1 MELWSQGTKAAAVTA
16 ASQDHDPRSLSALFE
31 RALPADPRYAARLE
45 QEYTLIEKNRFTRV
59 FQQVKRILVLIQQI
73 GQETGAPIPFI
84 IRGSAGSSLICFLL
98 GITHIDP
105 ILYNIELA
113 RFMNDAR
120 QDMPDIDIDVPY
132 NRREE
137 IYAAI
142 TDEWKNQV
150 ARISN
155 HVMWKPK
162 SALRESTKVWL
173 KEHPSEQTPQLLRK
187 AGRKHFDIGKL
198 LGQQADAIDSVK
210 AAAKNK
216 IGTQRTY
223 SQHCGGIVI
232 FEQEGAVPRDLILK
246 PIVAAG
252 RPLQQIKLNK
262 DETEDAGFIKID
274 ILSNRGLAQLADICP
289 DRPLTAYQKRDARTE
304 ALLGR
309 GDLLGVTFAESR
321 GMRKIFMEMK
331 PERMED
337 VAIALALIRPAAAA
351 EGRKQSFLE
360 KWKMARGKA
369 QDPLTRPIIY
379 DDDAIQKIQAAL
391 RCSQAEADVW
401 RKLFAK
407 GHPHATSG
415 FREALQA
422 RGHGM
427 PMQNM
432 LIDDLQQL
440 VYYSFCKSHAFSYA
454 QLVWAL
460 AYWKAHHPHAFWCA
474 ALNHCH
480 SEYRKWVH
488 YREAK
493 TAGLELSR
501 CPGPY
506 KLAERDGRPCL
517 MPCEGGEQTTLGDDT
532 LDKTAVQQMRLL
544 GYWLRDDFLPNC
556 GVWPDSQ
563 KRLDGLQAVHFR
575 GPIASGRVIRR
586 DFGVATLLCIGTA
599 NRQYMDLVISQKE
612 RHDVFSYALVEGT
625 GTMEKPGQ
633 IDVKSIRGCSLKRL
647 LNAAA
652 VSRP

>member
-1 MELWSQGTKAAAVTA
+1 MDMWQKKTNVSTVLPITEE
-16 ASQDHDPRSLSALFE
+16 DPRALAALFE
-31 RALPADPRYAARLE
+31 RPVPALPRYTERLE
-45 QEYTLIEKNRFTRV
+45 KEYSLIEKNKFTRV
-59 FQQVKRILVLIQQI
+59 FQQVKRILVLIRQI
-73 GQETGAPIPFI
+73 GEESGRTIPFI
-84 IRGSAGSSLICFLL
+84 IRGSAGSSLICFLM

-113 RFMNDAR
+113 RFMNDNR

-137 IYAAI
+137 IYASI
-142 TDEWKNQV
+142 TEEWKNQV

-162 SALRESTKVWL
+162 SALRDATKVWL
-173 KEHPSEQTPQLLRK
+173 KEHPTEHTPELLRK
-187 AGRKHFDIGKL
+187 VARKRFDVGKL
-198 LGQQADAIDSVK
+198 VGGDAETLQIIRQS
-210 AAAKNK
+210 AKDK

-232 FEQEGAVPRDLILK
+232 FEKEGAVPKDLILK
-246 PIVAAG
+246 PITAAG
-252 RPLQQIKLNK
+252 KSLQQIKLNK

-304 ALLGR
+304 ALLAR

-331 PERMED
+331 PQRMED

-360 KWKMARGKA
+360 KWKLARA
-369 QDPLTRPIIY
+369 TARDNALMRPIVY

-391 RCSQAEADVW
+391 QCTTAEADIW
-401 RKLFAK
+401 RKMFAK
-407 GHPHATSG
+407 GHAHAASG
-415 FREALQA
+415 FREALQS
-422 RGHGM
+422 RGHSLSI
-427 PMQNM
+427 QNM

-488 YREAK
+488 HREAK
-493 TAGLELSR
+493 ASGIHLSR

-506 KLAERDGRPCL
+506 KLSQRNGEPCL
-517 MPCEGGEQTTLGDDT
+517 IPVEGGEQTTLGDDE
-532 LDKTAVQQMRLL
+532 LDKTAVQQIRQL
-544 GYWLRDDFLPNC
+544 GYWLREDFLPAC
-556 GVWPDSQ
+556 GVWPDAQ
-563 KRLDGLQAVHFR
+563 QRLDGRQAVHFR
-575 GPIASGRVIRR
+575 GIIATGRVIRR
-586 DFGVATLLCIGTA
+586 DFGVCTLVCIGTG
-599 NRQYMDLVISQKE
+599 NRQYMDLVLSQKE
-612 RHDVFSYALVEGT
+612 RGDLFSYAVLEGT
-625 GTMEKPGQ
+625 GTMDKPGQ
-633 IDVKSIRGCSLKRL
+633 IDVKSIRGVSLKRL
-647 LNAAA
+647 LKA
-652 VSRP
+652 PE